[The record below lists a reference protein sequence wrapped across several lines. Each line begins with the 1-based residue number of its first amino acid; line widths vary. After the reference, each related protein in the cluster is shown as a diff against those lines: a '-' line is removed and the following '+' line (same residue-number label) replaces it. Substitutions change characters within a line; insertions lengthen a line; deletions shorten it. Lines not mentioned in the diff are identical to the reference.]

1 MALERGGGELRI
13 ERLRVSLA
21 GRPVL
26 DDVSATMQRGR
37 VTAILGPNGA
47 GKSTLVKAIAALV
60 PASHGGVRLGER
72 DVVALAPRERARLI
86 GYLPQDAAVHW
97 NVAARQIV
105 DLGRSPHRAPFAA
118 PDAQDHRA
126 IAEAIA
132 ATEIAALLDR
142 PIAELS
148 GGERARVLLA
158 RVLAG
163 EPAWLLA
170 DEPLASLDP
179 AHQIDILDRLRAR
192 AAAGMGVVIV
202 LHDLVQA
209 GRAADDVLL
218 LKDGQVAAFG
228 PAGAVLTA
236 DRLRAVFDIAV
247 AVSHDAAGRP
257 LCVPIGRAT
266 P

>member
-1 MALERGGGELRI
+1 MDLSFEALG
-13 ERLRVSLA
+13 VTLA
-21 GRPVL
+21 ARPVL
-26 DDVSATMQRGR
+26 RDISAAFRPGR

-47 GKSTLVKAIAALV
+47 GKSSLVKAAAGLLPAQAGAVRLDGRDVAAL
-60 PASHGGVRLGER
+60 P
-72 DVVALAPRERARLI
+72 PRERARLI

-97 NVAARQIV
+97 NVPAREIV
-105 DLGRSPHRAPFAA
+105 VLGRAAHRAPFAA
-118 PDAQDHRA
+118 LGPADEAA
-126 IAEAIA
+126 ITDAIA
-132 ATEIAALLDR
+132 ATEIGPLVDR
-142 PIAELS
+142 PVAELS

-163 EPAWLLA
+163 DPAWLLA

-192 AAAGMGVVIV
+192 ATQGSGVVIV

-218 LKDGQVAAFG
+218 LKEGAIAAFG
-228 PAGAVLTA
+228 PAAEVLTPE
-236 DRLRAVFDIAV
+236 RLRAVFDIAV
-247 AVSHDAAGRP
+247 TVLPDTAGRP
-257 LCVPIGRAT
+257 LCVPVERAA

>member
-1 MALERGGGELRI
+1 VDLTVRDLS
-13 ERLRVSLA
+13 VVLA

-26 DDVSATMQRGR
+26 CEVSAVLRPGR

-47 GKSTLVKAIAALV
+47 GKSTLVKAAAALV
-60 PASHGGVRLGER
+60 PAAAGAVLIGER
-72 DVVALAPRERARLI
+72 AVAGLPPRERARLI
-86 GYLPQDAAVHW
+86 GYLPQDATVHW
-97 NVAARQIV
+97 NVPAREVIA
-105 DLGRSPHRAPFAA
+105 LGRVPHRAPFAA
-118 PDAQDHRA
+118 LGEEDRRA
-126 IAEAIA
+126 IAAAVA
-132 ATEIAALLDR
+132 ATEIDSLLDR
-142 PIAELS
+142 PVAELS

-192 AAAGMGVVIV
+192 AAAGTGVVIV
-202 LHDLVQA
+202 LHDLLQA

-218 LKDGQVAAFG
+218 LKHGAVAAFG
-228 PAGAVLTA
+228 PAAEVLTPES
-236 DRLRAVFDIAV
+236 LGAVFDIR
-247 AVSHDAAGRP
+247 VSVLPDAAGRP
-257 LCVPIGRAT
+257 LCIPTARAT

>member
-1 MALERGGGELRI
+1 MDLILERLTVALGGR
-13 ERLRVSLA
+13 A
-21 GRPVL
+21 VL
-26 DDVSATMQRGR
+26 HDVSAHLRPGR
-37 VTAILGPNGA
+37 LTAILGPNGA
-47 GKSTLVKAIAALV
+47 GKSSLVKAAAALVAPQSGAVRLDRRDIAAL
-60 PASHGGVRLGER
+60 P
-72 DVVALAPRERARLI
+72 PRERARMI

-97 NVAARQIV
+97 NVPAREIV
-105 DLGRSPHRAPFAA
+105 ALGRAPHRSPFAA
-118 PDAQDHRA
+118 PDAADAAA
-126 IAEAIA
+126 IADAVA
-132 ATEIAALLDR
+132 ATEIAPLLDR
-142 PIAELS
+142 PVAELS

-163 EPAWLLA
+163 TPAWLLA

-218 LKDGQVAAFG
+218 LRNGAVAAFG
-228 PAGAVLTA
+228 PAAEVLTP
-236 DRLRAVFDIAV
+236 DRLRHVFDISV
-247 AVSHDAAGRP
+247 TVVPDAAGRP
-257 LCVPIGRAT
+257 LCVPIERAT

>member
-1 MALERGGGELRI
+1 MRSLSI
-13 ERLRVSLA
+13 EGLVVTLS
-21 GRPVL
+21 GRPIL
-26 DDVSATMQRGR
+26 DGITAAFRPGR
-37 VTAILGPNGA
+37 VTAVLGPNGA
-47 GKSTLVKAIAALV
+47 GKSTLVKAMAALV
-60 PASHGGVRLGER
+60 PISSGAVRLGDR
-72 DVVALAPRERARLI
+72 PIATLPPRERARRI

-97 NVAARQIV
+97 NVPAREIV
-105 DLGRSPHRAPFAA
+105 ALGRLAHRTPFAA
-118 PDAQDHRA
+118 LGAVDHRA
-126 IAEAIA
+126 IADAVA
-132 ATEIAALLDR
+132 ATETGPLLDR

-192 AAAGMGVVIV
+192 AAAGTGVVIV

-218 LKDGQVAAFG
+218 LKHGAVAAFG
-228 PAGAVLTA
+228 AAAEVLTP

-247 AVSHDAAGRP
+247 TVLPDATGRP
-257 LCVPIGRAT
+257 LCVPVERAT